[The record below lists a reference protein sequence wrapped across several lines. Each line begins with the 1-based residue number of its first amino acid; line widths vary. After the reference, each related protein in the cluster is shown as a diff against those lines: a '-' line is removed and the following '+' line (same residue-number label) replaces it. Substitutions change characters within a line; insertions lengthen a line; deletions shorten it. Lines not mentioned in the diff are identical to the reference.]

1 MMQEMARPP
10 EEAEVADDAMTEAIN
25 ELEQAITANVA
36 DERMLLGRLRALRA
50 AHHAGRPW
58 RTILRDEPQPTTL
71 SLTARV
77 THRLALATRVVRRTL
92 ALSLLRE
99 GATTS
104 EVAGH
109 FDVSRQRVSHLV
121 RSHAR
126 SEPRR

>member
-1 MMQEMARPP
+1 MMHQTEVPQDAEGP
-10 EEAEVADDAMTEAIN
+10 EDAMTEVIG

-50 AHHAGRPW
+50 AHRAGRPW
-58 RTILRDEPQPTTL
+58 RGILRDEPQPTTL
-71 SLTARV
+71 SLTGRV
-77 THRLALATRVVRRTL
+77 THRLAVATRLVRRTL
-92 ALSLLRE
+92 ALTLLGE

-121 RSHAR
+121 RAQAPP
-126 SEPRR
+126 ERRG